1 MGSGMNLPQMPPD
14 KANHLWVGAVIFN
27 VTFFI
32 AHFSFPAHQFVI
44 ACAFTFFMAIGK
56 EISDAVINWR
66 ATGKLTQG
74 PHGVE
79 FLDAAATC
87 FGGIL
92 AALPLIVLR
101 A

>member
-1 MGSGMNLPQMPPD
+1 MSLPQLPPD
-14 KANHLWVGAVIFN
+14 KANHALYGALIFDACFLLTRSLLISSVVVAVIA
-27 VTFFI
+27 V
-32 AHFSFPAHQFVI
+32 A
-44 ACAFTFFMAIGK
+44 K

-66 ATGKLTQG
+66 ATGDPMHG

-79 FLDAAATC
+79 LMDAVATC

-92 AALPLIVLR
+92 VALPLVLLR

>member
-1 MGSGMNLPQMPPD
+1 MNLPQLPPD
-14 KANHLWVGAVIFN
+14 KANHALYGVLIFN
-27 VTFFI
+27 V
-32 AHFSFPAHQFVI
+32 A
-44 ACAFTFFMAIGK
+44 FMASRSLAIASGVVAAFAVAK

-92 AALPLIVLR
+92 VALPLVLMK

>member
-1 MGSGMNLPQMPPD
+1 M
-14 KANHLWVGAVIFN
+14 
-27 VTFFI
+27 
-32 AHFSFPAHQFVI
+32 
-44 ACAFTFFMAIGK
+44 
-56 EISDAVINWR
+56 R
-66 ATGKLTQG
+66 G

-92 AALPLIVLR
+92 VALPLVVLR

>member
-1 MGSGMNLPQMPPD
+1 VFFNL
-14 KANHLWVGAVIFN
+14 ALLV
-27 VTFFI
+27 
-32 AHFSFPAHQFVI
+32 AHFVFPVHQFVI

-66 ATGKLTQG
+66 ATGNPMHG

-92 AALPLIVLR
+92 AALPLVLMR

>member
-1 MGSGMNLPQMPPD
+1 MNLPQLPPD
-14 KANHLWVGAVIFN
+14 KANHALYGALIFN
-27 VTFFI
+27 VAFMVSHSLAI
-32 AHFSFPAHQFVI
+32 ASGVVAF
-44 ACAFTFFMAIGK
+44 CAVAK

-66 ATGKLTQG
+66 TTGKLTNG

-92 AALPLIVLR
+92 VALPLVLMR

>member
-1 MGSGMNLPQMPPD
+1 MNLPQLPTD
-14 KANHLWVGAVIFN
+14 KANHALYGALIFN
-27 VTFFI
+27 VAFMVSHSLLISSIVVAAI
-32 AHFSFPAHQFVI
+32 AVA
-44 ACAFTFFMAIGK
+44 K

-92 AALPLIVLR
+92 VALPLVLMR

>member
-1 MGSGMNLPQMPPD
+1 MNLPQLPPD
-14 KANHLWVGAVIFN
+14 KANHALYGALIFDACFLLTRSLLVSLFVVAVIAVF
-27 VTFFI
+27 
-32 AHFSFPAHQFVI
+32 
-44 ACAFTFFMAIGK
+44 K

-66 ATGKLTQG
+66 ATGDPMRG

-92 AALPLIVLR
+92 VALPLVFLR
-101 A
+101 M

>member
-1 MGSGMNLPQMPPD
+1 MNLPQLPTD
-14 KANHLWVGAVIFN
+14 KANHLFYGAVFFN
-27 VTFFI
+27 LALLV
-32 AHFSFPAHQFVI
+32 AHFSFPVHQFVI
-44 ACAFTFFMAIGK
+44 ACAFTFVMAIGK
-56 EISDAVINWR
+56 EISDAVINLR

-92 AALPLIVLR
+92 AALPLVVLR
-101 A
+101 F

>member
-1 MGSGMNLPQMPPD
+1 MNLPQLPPD
-14 KANHLWVGAVIFN
+14 KANHALYGALIFN
-27 VTFFI
+27 VAFLASRSLAI
-32 AHFSFPAHQFVI
+32 ASGVVA
-44 ACAFTFFMAIGK
+44 AFAVAK

-87 FGGIL
+87 FGGVL
-92 AALPLIVLR
+92 AALPLVVLHR
-101 A
+101 

>member
-1 MGSGMNLPQMPPD
+1 MNLPQLPPD
-14 KANHLWVGAVIFN
+14 KANHALYGALIFN
-27 VTFFI
+27 V
-32 AHFSFPAHQFVI
+32 AFVVSRSV
-44 ACAFTFFMAIGK
+44 AK

-66 ATGKLTQG
+66 TTGSPMHG

-92 AALPLIVLR
+92 VALPLVLMR